1 MGGGMKKSAPIFA
14 FSAVVALITA
24 GVSPSPAA
32 ANAVCRALSDPLR
45 RLLSAVSSLFPF
57 PLFEIAFLAFPVTL
71 FLSFRRGDPSAVMRR
86 VLCCGGILFSLFL
99 LLSVVPAKRS
109 APPDPTPP
117 TDGEMTAFALWLS
130 ERANGEEARLPA
142 YAGPGTPPARET
154 TAKLSL
160 AVTET
165 LRESRLCP
173 TPPRRVKATLFPG
186 QLARLGLLGYHAPQ
200 TGEAVI
206 DPRAP
211 AYTLAFTA
219 AHEAAHQAGIVSEGE
234 ASYVAYLALAASPD
248 PALRYAGIAGALDA
262 CLPLLSDS
270 ARDAVLAALSPR
282 VRADLASFDAALPTG
297 GGAKLV
303 EGSNAAA
310 IRLRDG
316 EAGRSYDLFPILAC
330 RRYLS
335 FDRDAAPAIY

>member
-1 MGGGMKKSAPIFA
+1 MKKSMPVFVLC
-14 FSAVVALITA
+14 AVTALMTA
-24 GVSPSPAA
+24 GVSSSPAA
-32 ANAVCRALSDPLR
+32 AQAVCRVLSDPLR

-57 PLFEIAFLAFPVTL
+57 PLFEVGLLALPLVL
-71 FLSFRRGDPSAVMRR
+71 FLSFFRGEPSAVLRR
-86 VLCCGGILFSLFL
+86 VLSCCGILFSLFL

-117 TDGEMTAFALWLS
+117 TDGETTAFVLWLS

-142 YAGPGTPPARET
+142 YAGSGTPPARET
-154 TAKLSL
+154 TAELSD
-160 AVTET
+160 AVCAA
-165 LRESRLCP
+165 LCESRLCP
-173 TPPRRVKATLFPG
+173 IEPRRVKATLFPG
-186 QLARLGLLGYHAPQ
+186 ALSRSGLLGYHAPL

-219 AHEAAHQAGIVSEGE
+219 AHEAAHQAGVVTEGE
-234 ASYVAYLALAASPD
+234 ASYIAYLALISSPD

-262 CLPLLSDS
+262 CLPLLSDH
-270 ARDAVLAALSPR
+270 ARKIVLASLSPR
-282 VRADLASFDAALPTG
+282 VRADLRSFDAALPTG
-297 GGAKLV
+297 GGARIV

-316 EAGRSYDLFPILAC
+316 EDGRSYDLFPILAC

-335 FDRDAAPAIY
+335 ASDRDVAAPSAIY